1 MIIGREKTDGN
12 ILMKNEEYK
21 ILSEENSNKLK
32 NIFRD
37 LPSLIGHITD
47 SYERYFESI
56 LGIII
61 ISTI

>member
-1 MIIGREKTDGN
+1 
-12 ILMKNEEYK
+12 MKNEEYK
-21 ILSEENSNKLK
+21 ILPEENSNKLK

-37 LPSLIGHITD
+37 LPSLIGHITV